1 MSPYLDCDVNVAAG
15 SIIEQ
20 KKSQNFGGDCHDNS
34 MLFSST
40 PFLGDVNNMVHA
52 SVVYL
57 GFCAPPHPP
66 HKKKIKLKGDYDS
79 MVMLHIS
86 CCQVIKNLNK
96 IREI

>member
-1 MSPYLDCDVNVAAG
+1 MLQPAQLLS
-15 SIIEQ
+15 
-20 KKSQNFGGDCHDNS
+20 KKKVKISVVIAMTIQC
-34 MLFSST
+34 LFSST